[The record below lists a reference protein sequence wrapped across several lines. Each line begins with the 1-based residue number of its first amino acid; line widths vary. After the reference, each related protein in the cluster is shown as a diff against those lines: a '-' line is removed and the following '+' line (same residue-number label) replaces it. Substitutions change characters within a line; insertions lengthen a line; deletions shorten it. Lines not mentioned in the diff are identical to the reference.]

1 VNDYPAVRF
10 CFTAYPTGPDVQ
22 PWPQDPAGLPFARGA
37 VLDIS
42 GSALPS
48 GVDVRPV
55 VVAGDLASTS
65 GLGCA
70 AILALPPPGDAGGGV
85 VVTPLPV
92 IPASVFTSGKS
103 LLLVP
108 TGCVGG
114 PGHTDPQQS
123 LGCGADYTPDAP
135 NTGLVVLAMNRLT
148 DPAHIPLQVVHASL
162 ALPTVDLR
170 VTPGIDAS
178 AEVQIVG
185 NLSYGADAPSPPFT
199 ALSALGYG
207 ALSKLVLKTYS
218 PGTMYP
224 TSVTPGSD
232 VFDKGNVKSSE
243 FTNGSGFALVAV
255 GGYPGVPAGAWWH
268 ALTYALVRTD
278 P

>member
-1 VNDYPAVRF
+1 MNDYPAVRI
-10 CFTAYPTGPDVQ
+10 CFTAYPAGPDVQ
-22 PWPQDPAGLPFARGA
+22 PWPQDSAGLPFARGA
-37 VLDIS
+37 ALDLA
-42 GSALPS
+42 GSAFPG

-85 VVTPLPV
+85 VVAPLPV
-92 IPASVFTSGKS
+92 VPAAVFSSGKS

-114 PGHTDPQQS
+114 PGHTDPQQTF
-123 LGCGADYTPDAP
+123 GCGMDYTPDAP
-135 NTGLVVLAMNRLT
+135 NPGLIVLGMNRLV
-148 DPAHIPLQVVHASL
+148 DPARVALQAVHASA
-162 ALPTVDLR
+162 ALPAVDLR

-178 AEVQIVG
+178 AELQIAS
-185 NLSYGADAPSPPFT
+185 NLSYGEDAPSPPFT
-199 ALSALGYG
+199 TLAASDYG
-207 ALSKLVLKTYS
+207 MLAKLAFKTYS
-218 PGTMYP
+218 PGTMYA
-224 TSVTPGSD
+224 TSITPGSD
-232 VFDKGNVKSSE
+232 VLDKGNVKSSD
-243 FTNGSGFALVAV
+243 FTNGGGFALVAV
-255 GGYPGVPAGAWWH
+255 GGYPGVAAGPWWH